1 VRFVGDTSTGLR
13 SVGSARMLF
22 RLEQELTTVVKR
34 LPVVMLC
41 PYDARAFDG
50 IQVMEALKT
59 HFDTFDYQLGYF
71 LS

>member
-1 VRFVGDTSTGLR
+1 
-13 SVGSARMLF
+13 
-22 RLEQELTTVVKR
+22 VV
-34 LPVVMLC
+34 VLC

-50 IQVMEALKT
+50 VEVMEALKH